1 MSVQEDRRDVKSQR
15 IPFEAIVELGDA
27 DPGTAF
33 EAQGVNLSA
42 SGMQLRTAYL
52 PEVGQPLL
60 CRFGSGAQE
69 IQAEADVVWCNEGAR
84 GGEFGIRF
92 TNVDGASAAALWD
105 MCGVNRGDPA
115 DDGADAAQ
123 NEADEGTRV
132 RLHIEGLT
140 SPMKARVRGAVGK
153 ELLVGSNL
161 EFLRVGRCLE
171 LENVDQG
178 GKRPA
183 HIDRVDVELD
193 RESRVPQLVVTLRYD
208 DMSADPPP
216 VVPFPSSPPPYYAAS
231 AVSAAAPVSAVA
243 VPPPVPRSAAP
254 AAPPAAPLASTPPEP
269 APVRASAPS
278 TAGMSDDRTPEEIEL
293 ARMMRSKVS
302 ILAADTMVKM
312 AGLGV
317 RAKVALGAALT
328 QAVQR
333 SRQSREAAA
342 PRRKTSPPPGGALH
356 AEGKRVVREGADG
369 QDGPREGDERRSKLS
384 RKAMVGAGGATA
396 LVAISVIAMLSR
408 GSSSPPGAERS
419 AEPTAAASTAQAAQ
433 PTESPANPNAA
444 IEAKVPLFGP
454 TMVATAEAPAQ
465 SAPGA
470 VSSTAMSPINRTLAF
485 GGASVFGA
493 ESADRK
499 SDSER
504 KGDGDDGKGKARG
517 KPAPFGHGK
526 VEHAMVLRIKT
537 DGAISDLHGIRS
549 ASGFTLTM
557 PGRRT
562 LDNGAALAAR
572 DPRIA
577 SVRVANN
584 AKGSEL
590 TFQFKG
596 GVPAYLVSPNGRDL
610 QLSLGRPD
618 VAQGAKDGAR
628 RSATA
633 QKRVTEAPHRSTKR

>member
-1 MSVQEDRRDVKSQR
+1 MSVQEDRRDTKSQR
-15 IPFEAIVELGDA
+15 IPFEAIVEVGDV
-27 DPGTAF
+27 DPGAAF

-69 IQAEADVVWCNEGAR
+69 IQAEANVVWTKHGAR

-105 MCGVNRGDPA
+105 LCGVAPDEPTGEG
-115 DDGADAAQ
+115 GAETRT
-123 NEADEGTRV
+123 EADEGTRV
-132 RLHIEGLT
+132 RLHIDGLT
-140 SPMKARVRGAVGK
+140 SPMKARVRGAIGK

-161 EFLRVGRCLE
+161 EFLKVGRALE

-216 VVPFPSSPPPYYAAS
+216 VVPFPTSPPPYHPPSLSAS
-231 AVSAAAPVSAVA
+231 SSARVVDPVSEEAPSVPASPTALPTVALPPVPPARSAAVSAP
-243 VPPPVPRSAAP
+243 
-254 AAPPAAPLASTPPEP
+254 
-269 APVRASAPS
+269 
-278 TAGMSDDRTPEEIEL
+278 DDRTAEEIEL
-293 ARMMRSKVS
+293 AKMMRSKVS
-302 ILAADTMVKM
+302 IVAEDAMVKL

-317 RAKVALGAALT
+317 RAKAALGGALSK
-328 QAVQR
+328 ALAR
-333 SRQSREAAA
+333 SRENREGEA

-356 AEGKRVVREGADG
+356 AAGKRVVRDGAEGQETSRD
-369 QDGPREGDERRSKLS
+369 QDQNRAKPGRR
-384 RKAMVGAGGATA
+384 AMLAAGGATGV
-396 LVAISVIAMLSR
+396 VAISLVAMLSR
-408 GSSSPPGAERS
+408 GSNAPPGAERS
-419 AEPTAAASTAQAAQ
+419 AEPATAAA
-433 PTESPANPNAA
+433 PANETPPNPSGPV
-444 IEAKVPLFGP
+444 EAKVPLFGP
-454 TMVATAEAPAQ
+454 TMVATAESP
-465 SAPGA
+465 APGA
-470 VSSTAMSPINRTLAF
+470 PMTASTPPMSPINRTLAL
-485 GGASVFGA
+485 GGSPPSG
-493 ESADRK
+493 EEQADRR
-499 SDSER
+499 SDDR
-504 KGDGDDGKGKARG
+504 KGDDGKSEKAPGKA
-517 KPAPFGHGK
+517 APFGHGK

-537 DGAISDLHGIRS
+537 DGGISELRGTRS
-549 ASGFTLTM
+549 AAGFTLTM

-577 SVRVANN
+577 SVRVANH

-596 GVPAYLVSPNGRDL
+596 GVPAYLVTPNGRDL
-610 QLSLGRPD
+610 QLSLGRSDAPRD
-618 VAQGAKDGAR
+618 GKDAAR

-633 QKRVTEAPHRSTKR
+633 QKRVEAPHRAPKH

>member
-1 MSVQEDRRDVKSQR
+1 MSVQEDRRDAKSQR
-15 IPFEAIVELGDA
+15 IPFEAIVELGDV
-27 DPGTAF
+27 DPGHAF

-69 IQAEADVVWCNEGAR
+69 IQGEADVIWCNEGAR

-92 TNVDGASAAALWD
+92 TNLDGASAAALWD
-105 MCGVNRGDPA
+105 MCGVNRGEGGE
-115 DDGADAAQ
+115 DGAEASRT
-123 NEADEGTRV
+123 EADEGTRV
-132 RLHIEGLT
+132 RLHIDGLT
-140 SPMKARVRGAVGK
+140 SPMKARVRGAAGK

-208 DMSADPPP
+208 DMSADPPA
-216 VVPFPSSPPPYYAAS
+216 VVPFPTPPPPYC
-231 AVSAAAPVSAVA
+231 PVSVASPSTIVNPVA
-243 VPPPVPRSAAP
+243 VQSPPLRSAAP
-254 AAPPAAPLASTPPEP
+254 APPPAPLAAAAPEAPPA
-269 APVRASAPS
+269 RAAVPS
-278 TAGMSDDRTPEEIEL
+278 PGGVADERTPEEIEL
-293 ARMMRSKVS
+293 AKMMRSKLS
-302 ILAADTMVKM
+302 IAAADTMVKM

-317 RAKVALGAALT
+317 RAKAALAAALT
-328 QAVQR
+328 KAMER

-356 AEGKRVVREGADG
+356 AAGKRVVREGAEG
-369 QDGPREGDERRSKLS
+369 QDGPREEDEKRAKSSS
-384 RKAMVGAGGATA
+384 RKVLVAVGGATGI
-396 LVAISVIAMLSR
+396 LAISVVALLSR
-408 GSSSPPGAERS
+408 GGGSPPGAERPVE
-419 AEPTAAASTAQAAQ
+419 ATAVPAQ
-433 PTESPANPNAA
+433 PGQPSESPASPNAA

-454 TMVATAEAPAQ
+454 TMVATAESP
-465 SAPGA
+465 APGA
-470 VSSTAMSPINRTLAF
+470 PASLATTAMSPINRTLAF
-485 GGASVFGA
+485 GGAATYGTEPV
-493 ESADRK
+493 DRK
-499 SDSER
+499 LDSDR
-504 KGDGDDGKGKARG
+504 KGDADEARGKARG
-517 KPAPFGHGK
+517 KAAPFGHGK

-537 DGAISDLHGIRS
+537 DGTISDLHGVRS

-584 AKGSEL
+584 PKGSEL
-590 TFQFKG
+590 VFQFKG
-596 GVPAYLVSPNGRDL
+596 GVPPYVVSPSGRDL

-618 VAQGAKDGAR
+618 ASRDAKDGAH

-633 QKRVTEAPHRSTKR
+633 QKRSTEAPHRSAKR